1 MNRTRMM
8 VLAALSLALSLAVAV
23 IAYRMLESRANPTIQ
38 EGKVVVAAQKLA
50 LGARVAEADIRVVS
64 WPADTAIEGA
74 FADPAKVVGRAVIMP
89 VVPGEPVLE
98 AKLAPE
104 GAGAGLGAVIPEGK
118 RAVAVKVN
126 EVIGVAGFVLPGTRV
141 DVIVTGSPTS
151 SGTAD
156 TAKVILENVQVLSAG
171 SQLEEHGDG
180 SPQNVTVVTLVVTP
194 EESQKLAL
202 AANEGRIQLALRN
215 PLDERREDPAAV
227 SRKALFAGS
236 AQPPPAP
243 TRVARATREAPR
255 PRPTPPPSVVVEV
268 IQGGARESV
277 TFDAPAQSRR

>member
-1 MNRTRMM
+1 ML
-8 VLAALSLALSLAVAV
+8 VLAGLSLALSLAVAV

-38 EGKVVVAAQKLA
+38 TGRLVIAAQKLA
-50 LGARVAEADIRVVS
+50 LGARVGETDIRVVS
-64 WPADTAIEGA
+64 WPADTPIEGA
-74 FADPAKVVGRAVIMP
+74 FADPAEVVGRAVIVP
-89 VVPGEPVLE
+89 VVPGEPVLD

-104 GAGAGLGAVIPEGK
+104 GAGAGIGAAIPEGK

-171 SQLEEHGDG
+171 SQLEKQDDG
-180 SPQNVTVVTLVVTP
+180 SPQNVTVVTLLVTP

-215 PLDERREDPAAV
+215 PLDDRREDPAAV
-227 SRKALFAGS
+227 SRKALFSGS
-236 AQPPPAP
+236 GPAPTPP
-243 TRVARATREAPR
+243 TRVARARRRAPR
-255 PRPTPPPSVVVEV
+255 PRPTPPPSLVVEV

-277 TFDAPAQSRR
+277 TFDSPAESRR